1 MGNVG
6 GGGFD
11 VDLEKLSR
19 TSQYVQTLVP
29 QIRQQ
34 MSNLD
39 STMQQMQ
46 ATWRGNKAG
55 KFQQMYISW
64 QQNHKQMQQA
74 LDHIGLQ
81 LQQTHGAYIRS
92 DEV

>member
-1 MGNVG
+1 MANA

-11 VDLEKLSR
+11 VDLDRLIK
-19 TSQYVQTLVP
+19 TSQYVQSLVP

-34 MSNLD
+34 MANLD
-39 STMQQMQ
+39 TTIQQMQ

-55 KFQQMYISW
+55 KFQQVYTTW

-74 LDHIGLQ
+74 LDQIGLQ
-81 LQQTHGAYIRS
+81 LQGSHTAYVQS
-92 DEV
+92 DQL

>member
-1 MGNVG
+1 MANV

-11 VDLEKLSR
+11 VDLDRLIK
-19 TSQYVQTLVP
+19 TSQHVQTLVP

-34 MSNLD
+34 MAQLD
-39 STMQQMQ
+39 GTIQQMQ
-46 ATWRGNKAG
+46 ASWRGNKAG
-55 KFQQMYISW
+55 KFQQVYATW

-81 LQQTHGAYIRS
+81 LQSSHTAYLQS
-92 DEV
+92 DEL

>member
-1 MGNVG
+1 MANV

-11 VDLEKLSR
+11 VDLDKLIK
-19 TSQYVQTLVP
+19 TSQYVQGLVP

-34 MSNLD
+34 LANLD

-55 KFQQMYISW
+55 RFSSTYATW

-74 LDHIGLQ
+74 LDFIGNQ
-81 LQQTHGAYIRS
+81 LQSSHTAYVQS
-92 DEV
+92 DQL

>member
-1 MGNVG
+1 MAN

-11 VDLEKLSR
+11 VDLDKLIK

-34 MSNLD
+34 MATLD
-39 STMQQMQ
+39 GTIQQMQ

-55 KFQQMYISW
+55 KFQQVYATW

-74 LDHIGLQ
+74 LDHIGQQ
-81 LQQTHGAYIRS
+81 LQSTHTSYVQS
-92 DEV
+92 DQL

>member
-1 MGNVG
+1 MANV

-11 VDLEKLSR
+11 VDLDRLIK

-34 MSNLD
+34 MANLD
-39 STMQQMQ
+39 STIQQMQ

-55 KFQQMYISW
+55 KFQQVYATW
-64 QQNHKQMQQA
+64 AQNHKQMQQA
-74 LDHIGLQ
+74 LDQIGLQ
-81 LQQTHGAYIRS
+81 LQNSHGAYVQS
-92 DEV
+92 DQA